1 MTRLTILTRLVAN
14 GEPAQL
20 AVMKLIDLISLLA
33 SMLSAEARVA
43 IAAQLRDEANALA
56 PPSERRALH

>member
-14 GEPAQL
+14 GEP
-20 AVMKLIDLISLLA
+20 
-33 SMLSAEARVA
+33 MLSAEARVA

-56 PPSERRALH
+56 PPSERRALL